1 MSESDKNDDTNYFSV
16 NKYGRDK
23 GLKNDTLVDLTD
35 NYANYGKF
43 VISFQHLATG
53 KTVFFKAFVTDY
65 SEAFTASWQGTPVYG
80 RTDPIQTYSGT
91 ARNITLAFDV
101 PAASVGEAYENM
113 ARISKLV
120 QMLYPTYIQ
129 NEEGTGK
136 IIGQA
141 PLVRVKMMNLIT
153 NERTDSQFQSG
164 TEIDAGLM
172 HHEEKAI
179 MSNTNTKN
187 PVELLESYKTSPLP
201 DNGVLAAIGNIN
213 YKSDLTKIQV
223 FENAPNTILPQS
235 VAVTMGFAVIHEET
249 IGWDASTKLPLA
261 ESFPHKAILSTGADM
276 QSLNAEAT
284 YPEIEV
290 RRQQEEQNQAETDI
304 REAQKNQFK
313 MRLKGGLFGSKK

>member
-91 ARNITLAFDV
+91 ARNISLAFDV

-153 NERTDSQFQSG
+153 NERVSDVGGAG
-164 TEIDAGLM
+164 TIEDIEQMIEATTGNASPQ
-172 HHEEKAI
+172 K
-179 MSNTNTKN
+179 
-187 PVELLESYKTSPLP
+187 LLENYRTSPLP

-223 FENAPNTILPQS
+223 FEKAPNTILPQS

-249 IGWDASTKLPLA
+249 LGWDATTKLPLA

-276 QSLNAEAT
+276 QKLNADAT
-284 YPEIEV
+284 YADIEV
-290 RRQQEEQNQAETDI
+290 RRQQEEQNQAEADI

>member
-23 GLKNDTLVDLTD
+23 GLKNNTLVDLTD

-153 NERTDSQFQSG
+153 NERVSDVGGAG
-164 TEIDAGLM
+164 TIEDIEQMIEATTGNASPQ
-172 HHEEKAI
+172 K
-179 MSNTNTKN
+179 
-187 PVELLESYKTSPLP
+187 LLENYRTSPLP

-223 FENAPNTILPQS
+223 FEKAPNTILPQS
-235 VAVTMGFAVIHEET
+235 VGVTMGFAVIHEET
-249 IGWDASTKLPLA
+249 IGWDATTKLPLV

-276 QSLNAEAT
+276 QKLNADAT
-284 YPEIEV
+284 YADIEV
-290 RRQQEEQNQAETDI
+290 RRQQEEQNQAEADI